1 MNADQQ
7 PKEQDED
14 EPAAPTA
21 PAGRNVQSGGARG
34 IARAEGLE
42 ETVRQHPKRDEPR
55 VDSVEPGEM
64 PPTR

>member
-7 PKEQDED
+7 PKEQE
-14 EPAAPTA
+14 EPAA
-21 PAGRNVQSGGARG
+21 PAGRNVQSGGTRG
-34 IARAEGLE
+34 IAREEGLE

-64 PPTR
+64 PPAR